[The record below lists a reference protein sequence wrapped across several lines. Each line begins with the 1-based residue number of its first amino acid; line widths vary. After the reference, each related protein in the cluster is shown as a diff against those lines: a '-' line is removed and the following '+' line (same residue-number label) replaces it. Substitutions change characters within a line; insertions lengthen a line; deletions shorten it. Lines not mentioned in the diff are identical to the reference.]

1 MTAIPAAP
9 IHAAYPGDANASAW
23 RKVRRAGIGNF
34 SNNLVALND
43 LIAKWR
49 ELAFDNMQIRPT
61 NAANADTKENV
72 AGLELWS
79 RYLANL

>member
-1 MTAIPAAP
+1 V
-9 IHAAYPGDANASAW
+9 AW
-23 RKVRRAGIGNF
+23 
-34 SNNLVALND
+34 ND

-61 NAANADTKENV
+61 NAADADTKENV